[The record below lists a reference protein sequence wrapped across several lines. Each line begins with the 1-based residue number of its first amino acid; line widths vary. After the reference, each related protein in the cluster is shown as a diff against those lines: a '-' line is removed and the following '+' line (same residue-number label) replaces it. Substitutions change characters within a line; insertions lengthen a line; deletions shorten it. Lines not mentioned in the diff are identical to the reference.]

1 MIIKVLGIKTSG
13 FCERIWGKVFAAWPD
28 NFSALP
34 CALLYVQEARGLTS
48 GEVGQ
53 DLYFW
58 RSGGEALLL
67 SRSCLAMWT
76 VLSTCLS

>member
-48 GEVGQ
+48 GEEVGV
-53 DLYFW
+53 
-58 RSGGEALLL
+58 EALLL